1 MQSLK
6 DTISNLTLTGSNS
19 NLGNK
24 TFLEKRDETQHG
36 YKNSKLY
43 LNKWLGNQ
51 NEWNILKMDERFEN
65 LFEDITRI
73 WQRPDIEREREN

>member
-1 MQSLK
+1 MNSLK

-24 TFLEKRDETQHG
+24 SFLNKRDNEQHG

-43 LNKWLGNQ
+43 LNKWLGQ
-51 NEWNILKMDERFEN
+51 
-65 LFEDITRI
+65 
-73 WQRPDIEREREN
+73 